1 SLHELFMS
9 SAGGDTCA
17 PSTFRP
23 LAPRVGFCYRYS
35 VLSKSSETAM
45 EFHENVLGLI
55 GHTPLVKLN
64 RITKGV
70 KATILAKMESLNP
83 GYSVKDRIGVAM
95 IEAAEREGTLK
106 PGGTVIEATSGNT
119 GIGLALAAAVKG
131 YKCIFVMTDK
141 ASVEKSRYLKALG
154 ADVVITPVSAKP
166 GTPDHYVSTAQR
178 IASET
183 PNSFYPDQYSNPA
196 NPEAHYRTTGP
207 ELWRQTE
214 GKITHFV
221 AGLGTGGTI
230 SGTGR
235 FLKEKDPNIR
245 IIGADPYGSIFKT
258 YKETGKIVETTP
270 YLVEGIGQEI
280 VPANV
285 HIKYVDE
292 VVNVTDRESF
302 EMSRLLGRMEG
313 IFCGG
318 STGTN
323 LAAAMRVAE
332 GLDENAVVV
341 FIVCD
346 TGEHY
351 LTKHHSDEWLKEK
364 RLLEPQRITAGL
376 ITGTKKPQSPKTLIS
391 VRPTDSVGHALTQMD
406 DQGLSQIPV
415 LDEGRAVGALR
426 ENRVLAKV
434 VRNRELLSAR
444 VSDVMETS
452 FPIVDVD
459 ESSAEVA
466 RRLQTSPAVLV
477 EEYGRIVGIIT
488 RHDVLDLKNVAQ

>member
-1 SLHELFMS
+1 
-9 SAGGDTCA
+9 
-17 PSTFRP
+17 
-23 LAPRVGFCYRYS
+23 
-35 VLSKSSETAM
+35 M
-45 EFHENVLGLI
+45 EFQENILGLI
-55 GHTPLVKLN
+55 GNTPLVKLN
-64 RITKGV
+64 RLARNV
-70 KATILAKMESLNP
+70 KAQVYAKMENLNP
-83 GYSVKDRIGVAM
+83 GFSVKDRIGVAM
-95 IEAAEREGTLK
+95 IDAAEREGILK

-119 GIGLALAAAVKG
+119 GIGLAIAAAVKG

-166 GTPDHYVSTAQR
+166 GTPDHYVSTAKR

-183 PNSFYPDQYSNPA
+183 PNSFYPDQYSNPS

-235 FLKEKDPNIR
+235 YLKEKNPSIR

-258 YKETGKIVETTP
+258 YKETGKIVEATP

-292 VVNVTDRESF
+292 VINVTDRESF
-302 EMSRLLGRMEG
+302 ELSRMLGRLEG

-323 LAAAMRVAE
+323 LAAALRVASN
-332 GLDENAVVV
+332 LDENAIVV

-364 RLLEPQRITAGL
+364 RLLEPQKITAGL
-376 ITGTKKPQSPKTLIS
+376 ISGTKKPQAPKTLVS
-391 VRPTDSVGHALTQMD
+391 VTPGNTVAEALEKMD
-406 DQGLSQIPV
+406 ELGVTQIPV
-415 LDEGRAVGALR
+415 LEEGRAVGSLR

-434 VRNRELLSAR
+434 VRNSELLNSR
-444 VSDVMETS
+444 VNEVMEAS
-452 FPIVDVD
+452 FPTVDVD
-459 ESSAEVA
+459 ASSNEVA

-477 EEYGRIVGIIT
+477 EEYGRIIGIIT
-488 RHDVLDLKNVAQ
+488 RHDVLDLKNVGQ

>member
-1 SLHELFMS
+1 
-9 SAGGDTCA
+9 
-17 PSTFRP
+17 
-23 LAPRVGFCYRYS
+23 
-35 VLSKSSETAM
+35 M

-55 GHTPLVKLN
+55 GNTPLVRLN
-64 RITKGV
+64 RLAKGV
-70 KATILAKMESLNP
+70 KAKIFAKMENLNP
-83 GYSVKDRIGVAM
+83 GYSVKDRIGIAM
-95 IEAAEREGTLK
+95 IEAAEREGLLK
-106 PGGTVIEATSGNT
+106 PGGTVVEATSGNT
-119 GIGLALAAAVKG
+119 GIGLALAASVKG

-166 GTPDHYVSTAQR
+166 GTPDHYVSTARR

-207 ELWRQTE
+207 EVWRQTD
-214 GKITHFV
+214 GQITHFV

-235 FLKEKDPNIR
+235 FLKEKNPAIK
-245 IIGADPYGSIFKT
+245 IIGADPLGSIFKT
-258 YKETGKIVETTP
+258 YKETGKLVEATP

-280 VPANV
+280 VPPNV

-292 VVNVTDRESF
+292 VINVTDRDSF

-323 LAAAMRVAE
+323 LAAALRVAAD
-332 GLDENAVVV
+332 LDENAIVV

-376 ITGTKKPQSPKTLIS
+376 ITGTKKSQAPKSLIS
-391 VRPTDSVGHALTQMD
+391 VSPTDTVAVALEKMD
-406 DQGLSQIPV
+406 ELGLTQIPV
-415 LDEGRAVGALR
+415 LEEGKAVGALR
-426 ENRVLAKV
+426 ESRVLAKV
-434 VRNRELLSAR
+434 VRDRDLLSTP
-444 VSDVMETS
+444 VSEVMESS
-452 FPIVDVD
+452 FPTVDVD
-459 ESSAEVA
+459 ASSNEVT

-488 RHDVLDLKNVAQ
+488 RHDVLDLKLKDAGQ

>member
-1 SLHELFMS
+1 
-9 SAGGDTCA
+9 
-17 PSTFRP
+17 
-23 LAPRVGFCYRYS
+23 
-35 VLSKSSETAM
+35 M
-45 EFHENVLGLI
+45 EFQENILGLI
-55 GHTPLVKLN
+55 GNTPLVKLN
-64 RITKGV
+64 RLARDV
-70 KATILAKMESLNP
+70 KAQVFAKMENLNP
-83 GYSVKDRIGVAM
+83 GFSVKDRIGVAM

-166 GTPDHYVSTAQR
+166 GTPDHYVSTAKR

-196 NPEAHYRTTGP
+196 NPDAHYRTTGP

-235 FLKEKDPNIR
+235 YLKEKNPAIR

-258 YKETGKIVETTP
+258 YKETGKIVEATP

-292 VVNVTDRESF
+292 VINVTDRESF
-302 EMSRLLGRMEG
+302 ELSRLLGRTEG

-323 LAAAMRVAE
+323 LSAALRVAKT
-332 GLDENAVVV
+332 LDENAIVV

-364 RLLEPQRITAGL
+364 RLLEPQKITAGL
-376 ITGTKKPQSPKTLIS
+376 ISGTKKPQSPKSLVWVKPSDI
-391 VRPTDSVGHALTQMD
+391 VGDALQQMD
-406 DQGLSQIPV
+406 ELGLSQIPV
-415 LDEGRAVGALR
+415 LDEGRAVGSLR
-426 ENRVLAKV
+426 ENRCLAKV
-434 VRNRELLSAR
+434 VRNRDLLNSP
-444 VSDVMETS
+444 VSEVMENS
-452 FPIVDVD
+452 FPTVDVD
-459 ESSAEVA
+459 VSSNEVT

-477 EEYGRIVGIIT
+477 EEYGRIIGIIT
-488 RHDVLDLKNVAQ
+488 RHDVLELKNA